1 MIKIDRLKATYF
13 QGFSLNSIS
22 IDIDRGEIVSL
33 VGESGSGKTTFGKA
47 VVGMLNKDAKVSGKV
62 IIDGVDIYSI
72 SQSKFKTMQM
82 RDFSICFQN
91 SKELLNPLLT
101 IEEHLYEV
109 LIKKYDRGDIREEAI
124 RLLTEVGLEEDIL
137 QRHPCELSGGMIQKI
152 LMIISICLK
161 PKFVVLDE
169 PTSSLDEESKEQ
181 IIQLIKNINR
191 EYNTSFLI
199 ITHDLTL
206 AKNLSNR
213 MAIIYGG
220 NIVEIGQGDEILEN
234 PIHPYT
240 RGLINSSMELNP
252 YKDIWGIPN
261 GENYTNLSGCPF
273 FTRCNQR
280 LESCEETIPSLKKT
294 SRDRNRLIACNR
306 GGIIKYIEG
315 NKITKSYNNREVL
328 KDIDIELMA
337 GETISLIGRSGIGKT
352 TLLKILGGFLP
363 PDYGEIL
370 FEGNRIDFRELHRSK
385 YGLQVVFQDPTTSI
399 NPNMKIIDAVSEPL
413 RLSFKQRDY
422 IEETKK
428 ALKDVGL
435 PQDDVFLNKKVKYL
449 SGGQKQRISVARA
462 LTMEPKVLLADEPTS
477 MLDVSSKANLLRLLK
492 GIQNSKGFSMIIV
505 THDIIS
511 AVKISDRIYLLEKP
525 NVIKEYRGEEI
536 GEII

>member
-22 IDIDRGEIVSL
+22 MDIDRGEIVSL

-47 VVGMLNKDAKVSGKV
+47 VVGMLNKDAKVSGRV

-72 SQSKFKTMQM
+72 PQSKFKTMQM

-101 IEEHLYEV
+101 IEEHLHEV

-124 RLLTEVGLEEDIL
+124 RLLTEVGLKEDIL

-220 NIVEIGQGDEILEN
+220 NIVEIGQGDEILKK

-261 GENYTNLSGCPF
+261 GETYTNLSGCPF

-294 SRDRNRLIACNR
+294 SRDKNRLIACNR
-306 GGIIKYIEG
+306 GGIIKFIEG
-315 NKITKSYNNREVL
+315 NKITKSYNNRDVL

-363 PDYGEIL
+363 PDCGEIL
-370 FEGNRIDFRELHRSK
+370 FEGNRVDFRELHRSK

-435 PQDDVFLNKKVKYL
+435 PQDDVFLNKKVKHL

-511 AVKISDRIYLLEKP
+511 AVKISDRIYLLEKS

>member
-22 IDIDRGEIVSL
+22 MDIDRGEIVSL

-152 LMIISICLK
+152 FMIISICLK

-363 PDYGEIL
+363 PDCGEIL

>member
-22 IDIDRGEIVSL
+22 MDIDRGEIVSL

-109 LIKKYDRGDIREEAI
+109 LIKKYDRGDIREEVI

-280 LESCEETIPSLKKT
+280 LESCEKTIPSLKKT

>member
-22 IDIDRGEIVSL
+22 MDIDRGEIVSL

-82 RDFSICFQN
+82 RDLSICFQN

-101 IEEHLYEV
+101 IEEHLHEV

-124 RLLTEVGLEEDIL
+124 RLLTEVGLKEDIL

-261 GENYTNLSGCPF
+261 GENYTNLFGCPF

-363 PDYGEIL
+363 PDCGEIL

-477 MLDVSSKANLLRLLK
+477 MLDISSKANLLRLLK

-511 AVKISDRIYLLEKP
+511 AVKISDRIYLLEKS

>member
-22 IDIDRGEIVSL
+22 MDIDRGEIVSL